1 MIFFFGVL
9 YKALNLNFIGDNFD
23 YSKSIYFFEKNIIS
37 KLLPDELENSK
48 KMIKKVIFEEEN
60 EKKKILENPFLPDE
74 AIKADI
80 SITLSFIAL
89 RKVKMWFGWFISKH
103 NHLFSNFCS
112 NFFVSWYKLLT
123 NHFILSRKNKL
134 SHQRNLSKITKFNV
148 YVFIYEMQYLLQNYM
163 LNIVSYWRNL
173 NFEPHVNIKKKKLS
187 IKMKRQL
194 SLRLKVVKK
203 RLSIRLKVL
212 CYKIKFVCNKLNLN
226 DLNASKKLLKFKFLT
241 KYFSRL
247 NEISSTFKFFR
258 SIRKIKPIS
267 IKKKINVFKKHK
279 KVKNLL
285 ELYKM
290 TLERYKYAGQICLRS
305 GIYRLGQKETLKK

>member
-1 MIFFFGVL
+1 M
-9 YKALNLNFIGDNFD
+9 
-23 YSKSIYFFEKNIIS
+23 
-37 KLLPDELENSK
+37 
-48 KMIKKVIFEEEN
+48 
-60 EKKKILENPFLPDE
+60 KKKILENPFLPDE

-173 NFEPHVNIKKKKLS
+173 NFEPHVNIKKKK
-187 IKMKRQL
+187 IINKDEKT
-194 SLRLKVVKK
+194 
-203 RLSIRLKVL
+203 
-212 CYKIKFVCNKLNLN
+212 IKF
-226 DLNASKKLLKFKFLT
+226 
-241 KYFSRL
+241 
-247 NEISSTFKFFR
+247 TFK
-258 SIRKIKPIS
+258 SS
-267 IKKKINVFKKHK
+267 EKKD
-279 KVKNLL
+279 
-285 ELYKM
+285 
-290 TLERYKYAGQICLRS
+290 
-305 GIYRLGQKETLKK
+305 YRLD